1 MLLLAGLGNPS
12 PRYTGTRHNVGF
24 ETIDLLA
31 RHLGAPFAEK
41 FRGRYAVADVAGAR
55 AVLLKPMTYM
65 NASGE
70 SVAQVAR
77 WFKLDPAQVVV
88 IYDDMDLALG
98 KLRIRARGSSG
109 GHGGVKSVIQH
120 LGTAEFPRIKLGIGR
135 PPGSMDPVE
144 YVLTRFSPDERQ
156 IIDETIAR
164 AADAAEFLVTHM
176 LDEAMNRF
184 NG

>member
-12 PRYTGTRHNVGF
+12 PRYIGTRHNVGF
-24 ETIDLLA
+24 ETVDLLA
-31 RHLGAPFAEK
+31 RRLGAPFGEK
-41 FRGRYAVADVAGAR
+41 FKGRYAVADVAGAR

-70 SVAQVAR
+70 SAAQAAR
-77 WFKLDPAQVVV
+77 WFKLDPAQVVL
-88 IYDDMDLALG
+88 IYADMDLALG
-98 KLRIRARGSSG
+98 KLRIRARGASG

-144 YVLTRFSPDERQ
+144 YVRTRFSPDERQ

-164 AADAAEFLVTHM
+164 AAD
-176 LDEAMNRF
+176 
-184 NG
+184 